1 MNTVVKAFEI
11 MTTNDHITII
21 DDKRHI
27 SKVCYFF

>member
-21 DDKRHI
+21 DDKRSHLQ
-27 SKVCYFF
+27 FF